1 MAVTFHVKK
10 LAQTYRGPSHEIYF
24 DLVLNGTYE
33 TGGIPFYEKDFSVTQ
48 KLVALAFYYHPQYH
62 IFWDSEQYPYRIVL
76 ADRTTMQELPNNTP
90 LNEVRIKGKA
100 TSAAI

>member
-1 MAVTFHVKK
+1 MPAVFHVNK

-24 DLVLNGTYE
+24 DLVINGTYD
-33 TGGIPFYEKDFSVTQ
+33 TGGISFYEKDFSVTQ

-62 IFWDSEQYPYRIVL
+62 IFWDSEKYPYRIVL
-76 ADRTTMQELPNNTP
+76 VDRATMQELPANTALNN
-90 LNEVRIKGKA
+90 VRVKGKA